1 MYLNSYCIGLMMSLI
16 FIESLAI
23 LWVGRG
29 QCEFSSHEII
39 AKLNFSE
46 VNTTELLQGK
56 EKQLPA
62 KGILPRLGPGDTATN
77 CCSMQS
83 FRKVPYCP

>member
-1 MYLNSYCIGLMMSLI
+1 MMSLI

-23 LWVGRG
+23 LWLGWG

-56 EKQLPA
+56 AKQLPA
-62 KGILPRLGPGDTATN
+62 KGLPPWLDPGDVAAN
-77 CCSMQS
+77 SYSM
-83 FRKVPYCP
+83 

>member
-23 LWVGRG
+23 LWVGRE

-46 VNTTELLQGK
+46 VNTTEL
-56 EKQLPA
+56 
-62 KGILPRLGPGDTATN
+62 
-77 CCSMQS
+77 
-83 FRKVPYCP
+83 